1 MCPKFYMKFN
11 HQNNNAMKKNVT
23 KTMTVVSLMA
33 VLMFAAGC
41 KKPAAIKV
49 PMVNM
54 LENSAA
60 IGFNNAVLYAEVTDN
75 GGSAVTERGFC
86 YGKDGS
92 RMDTLFCDA
101 ASTSFSVELT
111 NLWPMTAYT
120 CRAFATNEA
129 GRGFSAE
136 FHFNTESDSV
146 PMPLTYDVREVTY
159 MSAIASGQVYG
170 CASQTVLECGICF
183 GTNEMP
189 TIDDARVAAESVEGP
204 FECKLEGLQPET
216 RYYYRTY
223 ALCTKGVYYG
233 GQRDF
238 CAEASPMEVR
248 TIGFSD
254 VTASRCK
261 AEGEVVY
268 DGGLEILECGFCWG
282 TEHLPTIEGV
292 HIKAIASMGFSCY
305 FSGLER
311 GQTNYVRAY
320 AINEKGVTYGN
331 ELELVPDDLSTSWSE
346 GTLPGL
352 FSVSPDHQVRFSQ
365 GNLQYYPDENIWRF
379 AEHQW
384 DFVGGRL
391 GDPDFGTVNVGT
403 VYANGV
409 MCDNTQMWK
418 YYEGWMDLFG
428 WGTSGWNNGNEYYRP
443 YDRAACEYHC
453 ASYGPY
459 GNFNLT
465 GDYAEAD
472 WGIHN
477 TISNGGSRQWHTPSR
492 EEFVYMISERE
503 TPSGIRFA
511 KAVVTGVSGMIL
523 LPDDWDASIY
533 PLNAV
538 NEHGL
543 FAVNRITGDE
553 WLEVLE
559 PAGAVFFPAGGERCQ
574 DPLSNDII
582 YDNVMYNADMSLING
597 SYWTTTQS
605 GVCIAYALV
614 ICNYELG
621 EPYFEAGCIG
631 VEAFRHCG
639 RSVRLISDVR

>member
-1 MCPKFYMKFN
+1 
-11 HQNNNAMKKNVT
+11 MKKNVT

-170 CASQTVLECGICF
+170 CASQTV
-183 GTNEMP
+183 
-189 TIDDARVAAESVEGP
+189 
-204 FECKLEGLQPET
+204 
-216 RYYYRTY
+216 
-223 ALCTKGVYYG
+223 
-233 GQRDF
+233 
-238 CAEASPMEVR
+238 
-248 TIGFSD
+248 
-254 VTASRCK
+254 
-261 AEGEVVY
+261 
-268 DGGLEILECGFCWG
+268 LECGFCWG